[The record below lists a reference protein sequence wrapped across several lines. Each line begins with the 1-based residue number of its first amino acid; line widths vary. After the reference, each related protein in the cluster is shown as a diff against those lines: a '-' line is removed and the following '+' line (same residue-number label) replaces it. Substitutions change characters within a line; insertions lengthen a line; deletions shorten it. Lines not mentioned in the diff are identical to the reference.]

1 MSFLDL
7 VPLEIISF
15 VASPFSCLLQSN
27 KESELIC
34 TVRGLPDPIIT
45 YQFNNDDLIPLNSS
59 NTTNSV
65 TGITTSR
72 ITINNANN
80 GGLYSCNVA
89 GLSPG
94 ASLPIIICSK

>member
-15 VASPFSCLLQSN
+15 VLSPFSCLLQSN
-27 KESELIC
+27 NESELIC
-34 TVRGLPDPIIT
+34 TVRGLPDSTIT
-45 YQFNNDDLIPLNSS
+45 YNRDLIQLNSS

-72 ITINNANN
+72 ITINNAND
-80 GGLYSCNVA
+80 GLYSCNVA
-89 GLSPG
+89 GLSSG
-94 ASLPIIICSK
+94 ANLTIRICSK